1 MLTATILNLNPFETK
16 KGYSRPLS
24 YNFLIEQI
32 NKLISNLFGLL
43 TVIAGLTFL
52 YFFIIGAVNWI
63 TSSGDPK
70 KIEAAKTTITNSL
83 IGLLIALIAFPLLY
97 IFSHLTQIDF
107 TNFEQLLNS
116 FFP

>member
-1 MLTATILNLNPFETK
+1 MLAISFPNLDSFETQ
-16 KGYSRPLS
+16 KGYSRSIGPISLQNQISSVLS
-24 YNFLIEQI
+24 NV
-32 NKLISNLFGLL
+32 FGFL
-43 TVIAGLTFL
+43 TVIAGLAFL

-83 IGLLIALIAFPLLY
+83 IGLLITLIAFPLIY

-107 TNFEQLLNS
+107 TDFQKLIDS